1 MSAIKGT
8 LIPSSFISLRISGI
22 PAKSRFAGIAKRI
35 RGQPTAI
42 NCFISLRQASG

>member
-22 PAKSRFAGIAKRI
+22 PAKSLLQELLNGSEDNL
-35 RGQPTAI
+35 QLLTA
-42 NCFISLRQASG
+42 SSP